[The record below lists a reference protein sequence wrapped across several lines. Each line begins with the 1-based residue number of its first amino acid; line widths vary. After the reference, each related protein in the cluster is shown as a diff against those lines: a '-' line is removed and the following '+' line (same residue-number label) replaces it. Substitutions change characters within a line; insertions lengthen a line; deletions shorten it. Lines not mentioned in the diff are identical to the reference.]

1 MIKLLVSKLFKNQYV
16 MLFKEQIG
24 IHKLLRESKN
34 VYVIHDSQANRPRG
48 YLKNKWYIMKIW
60 GFKYGK
66 RRI

>member
-34 VYVIHDSQANRPRG
+34 LYVIYNKKINRPTG
-48 YLKNKWYIMKIW
+48 YLKTKWYIMKIW
-60 GFKYGK
+60 GSKYEQ
-66 RRI
+66 